1 MVAPGAI
8 RSIISGL
15 MGEEAHLHKKSLRL
29 RPGPAPYPRPDIA
42 SDASSCLKEAMLSEW
57 QIKSRAHA
65 CARTHAP
72 FSEGEVIYTLLFRDE
87 SGFRR
92 EDICEAAWPSYQ
104 ETIQPFSFW
113 KSTYEN
119 PPPPPPEPLPK
130 ESVET
135 HLRKLIQEDQPA
147 ETNARYILALMLE
160 RKKTLKQVDVRQT
173 GNERVLIYEHAK
185 TGEVFLILDPQL
197 RLDQLDSVQAEVYAF
212 LSPPEQTLQP
222 EQ

>member
-1 MVAPGAI
+1 M
-8 RSIISGL
+8 
-15 MGEEAHLHKKSLRL
+15 
-29 RPGPAPYPRPDIA
+29 
-42 SDASSCLKEAMLSEW
+42 LKGGTMLSEW
-57 QIKSRAHA
+57 QIKSRAHT
-65 CARTHAP
+65 CARTQAP

-92 EDICEAAWPSYQ
+92 EDICEGAWHSDQ
-104 ETIQPFSFW
+104 ETTQPFSFW

-119 PPPPPPEPLPK
+119 PPPSPPEPLPK

-135 HLRKLIQEDQPA
+135 HLRKLIQEDHPA
-147 ETNARYILALMLE
+147 KTNARYILALMLE

-173 GNERVLIYEHAK
+173 GDERILIYEHAK

>member
-1 MVAPGAI
+1 M
-8 RSIISGL
+8 
-15 MGEEAHLHKKSLRL
+15 
-29 RPGPAPYPRPDIA
+29 
-42 SDASSCLKEAMLSEW
+42 LKGGTMLSEW
-57 QIKSRAHA
+57 QIKSRAHT
-65 CARTHAP
+65 CARTQAP

-92 EDICEAAWPSYQ
+92 EDICEKAWQSYP
-104 ETIQPFSFW
+104 ENAQPFSFW

-119 PPPPPPEPLPK
+119 PAPPPPEPLPK

-135 HLRKLIQEDQPA
+135 HLRQLIQEDQPQKA
-147 ETNARYILALMLE
+147 NARYVLALMLE
-160 RKKTLKQVDVRQT
+160 RKRTLRQVDVRET
-173 GNERVLIYEHAK
+173 ADERILIYEHAK

-212 LSPPEQTLQP
+212 LSPQDQTLQP